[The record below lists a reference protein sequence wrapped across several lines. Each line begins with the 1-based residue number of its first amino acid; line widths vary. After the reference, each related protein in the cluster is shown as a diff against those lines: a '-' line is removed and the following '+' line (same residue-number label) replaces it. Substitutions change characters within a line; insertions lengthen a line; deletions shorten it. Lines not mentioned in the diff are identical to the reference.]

1 MYNNNQKKGV
11 FKMKKLIDEV
21 KRIIENQGS
30 KEEQKTF
37 MQDVMNYGCQS
48 GVVSELI
55 YSNDT
60 IEFFEKFKNEINEL
74 LYEMIEETGLSV
86 NELFGDKWDET
97 DPLAYNISN
106 KNLLAW
112 LAFEEVTRSIYEGL
126 YGSY

>member
-1 MYNNNQKKGV
+1 ME
-11 FKMKKLIDEV
+11 KLTSEV

-74 LYEMIEETGLSV
+74 LSKMIEETGLSV

-97 DPLAYNISN
+97 DPLAYDISN

-112 LAFEEVTRSIYEGL
+112 FAFEEITRNIYKSL